1 MDPIYLAYFSAL
13 SVLIPLALG
22 AMYWK
27 CLSKPFI
34 VLFILLIVGGLTD
47 IASFIFTINGINSWP
62 IVNIYFI
69 VQFTFLFGFI
79 YLERKSGNWKF
90 PFVLLLCLSVYN
102 YFLIQT
108 PFIFNS
114 YTAYGGALVMIF
126 YSLIYL
132 YDLFRDLPVERIQD
146 MPMLWVI
153 FGFLFYYGGTLFLF
167 LANNIV
173 LESNLE
179 SHRAIWVLHNILNVM
194 KNVFLSIALWKQ
206 YKRTTSHG

>member
-1 MDPIYLAYFSAL
+1 
-13 SVLIPLALG
+13 
-22 AMYWK
+22 
-27 CLSKPFI
+27 
-34 VLFILLIVGGLTD
+34 
-47 IASFIFTINGINSWP
+47 
-62 IVNIYFI
+62 
-69 VQFTFLFGFI
+69 
-79 YLERKSGNWKF
+79 
-90 PFVLLLCLSVYN
+90 
-102 YFLIQT
+102 
-108 PFIFNS
+108 
-114 YTAYGGALVMIF
+114 MIF